1 MLSLNEFSYLTAI
14 TSQFVSGSF
23 GLGFRERISPM
34 NLHVRYGFT
43 LFAVIGVLP
52 KPQTVTSFFQ
62 GRLNADLWGWV
73 AGVAVV
79 ICGMVSVLIFGEC
92 VD

>member
-1 MLSLNEFSYLTAI
+1 
-14 TSQFVSGSF
+14 
-23 GLGFRERISPM
+23 M

-52 KPQTVTSFFQ
+52 KPRTVTSFFQ
-62 GRLNADLWGWV
+62 GRLNADLWGWD

-79 ICGMVSVLIFGEC
+79 ICGMVSVLVFGEC